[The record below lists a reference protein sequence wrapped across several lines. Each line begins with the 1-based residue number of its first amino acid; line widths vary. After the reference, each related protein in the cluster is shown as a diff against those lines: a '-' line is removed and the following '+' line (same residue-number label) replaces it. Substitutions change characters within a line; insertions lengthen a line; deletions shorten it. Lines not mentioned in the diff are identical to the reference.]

1 MSQRLL
7 SFLTLIEGA
16 LRRSDPELARRL
28 ETTRSVDF
36 KKGAARLVVKDSSNR
51 DAPGSFDV
59 QNYLLA
65 DGKTCV
71 KIGLSW
77 GDGSTKTIVSL
88 FPKNEYDWAGE
99 AAKIARIWL
108 TSLPAVKLA
117 MARNSGAP
125 FSAAV

>member
-7 SFLTLIEGA
+7 SLLTLIEGA

-36 KKGAARLVVKDSSNR
+36 KKGIARLVVTDSASL
-51 DAPGSFDV
+51 ATPGSFDV

-71 KIGLSW
+71 KIALSW
-77 GDGSTKTIVSL
+77 DDASAKTVISL
-88 FPKNEYDWAGE
+88 FPKSEFDWAGE
-99 AAKIARIWL
+99 AAKIVRIWL
-108 TSLPAVKLA
+108 SRLPAA
-117 MARNSGAP
+117 RMAIARNGGAP
-125 FSAAV
+125 LSAAV